1 MDKCHNKNG
10 GDRADGRSQVTK
22 FSVMKFLP
30 LILLGHGIWEEV
42 VFVFFVCLFCF
53 LLCFNLF
60 LLSLCQS
67 FWWVRGVVGLCV
79 LFPVGLR
86 GCPAESPAFPP
97 DICFWQISF
106 FFFTSES

>member
-42 VFVFFVCLFCF
+42 VFVFFVCFVFYFVLTCF
-53 LLCFNLF
+53 S
-60 LLSLCQS
+60 SLC
-67 FWWVRGVVGLCV
+67 VRVSGGS
-79 LFPVGLR
+79 G
-86 GCPAESPAFPP
+86 E
-97 DICFWQISF
+97 W
-106 FFFTSES
+106 